1 MEVTVTPPLSV
12 TVRREVEGTSTRLLQ
27 YAGDPGDD
35 QLEMLIEHVTQ
46 LVTMNRNDT
55 HVEVIIG
62 GGREQP
68 KFTRLTEALEAL
80 QRVARDRV
88 SWTIQ

>member
-1 MEVTVTPPLSV
+1 MEHATPPFSV
-12 TVRREVEGTSTRLLQ
+12 TVRREVSGTSTRLLQ
-27 YAGDPGDD
+27 YAGDPADE
-35 QLEMLIEHVTQ
+35 QLEMLLEHVTQ
-46 LVTMNRNDT
+46 LVSMHREDT

-62 GGREQP
+62 GGRDQP
-68 KFTRLTEALEAL
+68 KFTRLTEALEML